1 MPEEPQLGPNVPD
14 PKKPWCRKCM
24 AHTRYLKKVVA
35 GGGREGSPEVVY
47 NYCKECGE
55 SVWAPEHY
63 CPEKSWLVISVLSA
77 GFIIIGLLIAMY
89 GRGDILILGY
99 GLIFIGPILYIQT
112 MKHEIK
118 PKRETIKAWLA
129 WARERGYTED

>member
-1 MPEEPQLGPNVPD
+1 MPEEPQHDPNVPD

-24 AHTRYLKKVVA
+24 EHTIYFKKVVA
-35 GGGREGSPEVVY
+35 GGREGSPPVVY
-47 NYCKECGE
+47 DYCKECEE

-63 CPEKSWLVISVLSA
+63 CPEKSWIVLSILSA
-77 GFIIIGLLIAMY
+77 GFFIIGLFIAMY

-99 GLIFIGPILYIQT
+99 GLIFIGPILYIQV

-118 PKRETIKAWLA
+118 PKRETKKASVS
-129 WARERGYTED
+129 YTHLTLPTIA

>member
-1 MPEEPQLGPNVPD
+1 MSKAPQRDPNAPD
-14 PKKPWCRKCM
+14 PNKPWCRKCM
-24 AHTRYLKKVVA
+24 AHTRYSKEVVA
-35 GGGREGSPEVVY
+35 GGKEGSPKVVY

-63 CPEKSWLVISVLSA
+63 CPKKSWLVLSILSV
-77 GFIIIGLLIAMY
+77 GFFIVGLLIAMY

-118 PKRETIKAWLA
+118 PKRETKKAWLA
-129 WARERGYTED
+129 WARERGYSGD

>member
-1 MPEEPQLGPNVPD
+1 MPEEPQHDPNVPD

-24 AHTRYLKKVVA
+24 AHTRYSKKAVA
-35 GGGREGSPEVVY
+35 GGVDGSPKVEY
-47 NYCKECGE
+47 SYCKECGE
-55 SVWAPEHY
+55 TVWAPKH
-63 CPEKSWLVISVLSA
+63 CQKSWHVLCA
-77 GFIIIGLLIAMY
+77 ICGGFIILGLFIAII

-99 GLIFIGPILYIQT
+99 GFILFGVIAYVQT